1 MNQMINDL
9 QSDSALPNSEQS
21 NSRQL
26 DSSPAEPSTPEPRRF
41 TRAHRVAFIQS
52 SWHREIV
59 EACRLAFLQ
68 EAASCGIPHS
78 QVGLF
83 EVPGAYEIPL
93 HAQFLAKTGR
103 YTAIVAAALVVDGG
117 IYRHEFVASTVVNAL
132 MQVQLQTEVPIF
144 SAVLTPQQ
152 FHEHA
157 AHVDFFRQHF
167 AIKGTEV
174 AQACVNTLLSLDHL
188 GSQVAAG
195 ID

>member
-1 MNQMINDL
+1 MNQILNAIP
-9 QSDSALPNSEQS
+9 SH
-21 NSRQL
+21 
-26 DSSPAEPSTPEPRRF
+26 SSPSPSSPSPQTVPPTEPVRF
-41 TRAHRVAFIQS
+41 ARPHRVAFIQS

-59 EACRLAFLQ
+59 ECCRHAFLK
-68 EAASCGIPHS
+68 EVAVLGIPEA

-93 HAQFLAKTGR
+93 HAQLLAKTGR

-117 IYRHEFVASTVVNAL
+117 IYRHEFVASTVIDAL
-132 MQVQLQTEVPIF
+132 MQVQLQNEVPIF

-157 AHVDFFRQHF
+157 THIDFFRQHF
-167 AIKGTEV
+167 AIKGQEV
-174 AQACVNTLLSLDHL
+174 AQACARTLSSLDHL

>member
-1 MNQMINDL
+1 MNQMTNDITPDTTL
-9 QSDSALPNSEQS
+9 TPT
-21 NSRQL
+21 
-26 DSSPAEPSTPEPRRF
+26 SPVAPRRF
-41 TRAHRVAFIQS
+41 ARPHRVAFIQS
-52 SWHREIV
+52 SWHRDIV

-68 EAASCGIPHS
+68 EVTAQGIPES

-93 HAQFLAKTGR
+93 HAQLLAKTGR

-117 IYRHEFVASTVVNAL
+117 IYRHEFVASTVINAL
-132 MQVQLQTEVPIF
+132 MQVQLQTEIPIF

-157 AHVDFFRQHF
+157 AHFDFFRQHF
-167 AIKGTEV
+167 AIKGVEV